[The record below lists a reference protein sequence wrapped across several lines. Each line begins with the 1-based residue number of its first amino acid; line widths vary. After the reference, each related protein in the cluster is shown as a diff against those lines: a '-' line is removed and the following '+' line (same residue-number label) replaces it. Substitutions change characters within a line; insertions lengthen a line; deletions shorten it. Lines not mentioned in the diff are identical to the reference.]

1 MLEGDVQGLF
11 LKICMHGTC
20 VHVIRERCRNE
31 SEGKKISTCECM
43 RMSFVLE
50 VCVEGTSIDS
60 IRMGG
65 RMNSLG

>member
-1 MLEGDVQGLF
+1 M
-11 LKICMHGTC
+11 
-20 VHVIRERCRNE
+20 HVIRERCRNE